1 MRIFTR
7 KLDKLGR
14 VVIPSS
20 CRRFLGIREGDR
32 LTIQCMDGCL
42 KIWRE
47 EDYCLERD
55 SGIDDV
61 QTYIGGS
68 QTQ

>member
-20 CRRFLGIREGDR
+20 CRRLLGIREGDR
-32 LTIQCMDGCL
+32 LTIQCVDGCL

-47 EDYCLERD
+47 EEYCVEKA
-55 SGIDDV
+55 
-61 QTYIGGS
+61 IGTENS
-68 QTQ
+68 QMCIRES